1 MNKEKLIEI
10 LQDRSQEAINSDLY
24 EDQEKNISSKYIN
37 KFKIRRR
44 ADKQRFL
51 LFIIVLI
58 LLPLSIFLA
67 FNQYKY
73 SNSYI
78 DKTSITF
85 SALAVEEQD
94 KYVLRSDIEQYQE
107 KLETRDNTY
116 IKQLEERETLLKE
129 KIVTLEKKNSDLE
142 KNILKVD
149 NVEINKAKL
158 KKYNAV
164 GCYDEIAGNNSING
178 QCKNK
183 IAKFLQKNKKAL
195 KFEVIAVSDT
205 KDKSFIKDKINQI
218 ESSKVEKKSIE
229 KFLTQGLART
239 RVLEAA
245 WLIKNELGNKVLIT
259 YVNYIA
265 QTSKQR
271 GVTIRA
277 YYK

>member
-10 LQDRSQEAINSDLY
+10 LQDRSQEAINNDLY
-24 EDQEKNISSKYIN
+24 EDQEKNVSSKYIN

-58 LLPLSIFLA
+58 LLPLTIFLA

-78 DKTSITF
+78 DKKSITF
-85 SALAVEEQD
+85 NALTLDEQD

-116 IKQLEERETLLKE
+116 IKQLEERETRLKE

-158 KKYNAV
+158 RKYNAV

-183 IAKFLQKNKKAL
+183 ISKFLQKNKKAL

-218 ESSKVEKKSIE
+218 KSNKVEKKSIE

-245 WLIKNELGNKVLIT
+245 WLIKKELGNKVLIT